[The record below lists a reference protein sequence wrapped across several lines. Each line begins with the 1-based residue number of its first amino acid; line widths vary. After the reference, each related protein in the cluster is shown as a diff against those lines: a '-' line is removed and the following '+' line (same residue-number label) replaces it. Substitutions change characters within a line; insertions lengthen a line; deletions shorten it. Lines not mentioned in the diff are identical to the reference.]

1 MRKLTLTGAMHL
13 FPFEL
18 IREGH
23 LANEDSVDLSVIFF
37 SAPEA
42 FLPFTFRSTPIQRG
56 ELEYRGRNGSIYS
69 YSYFQLG
76 FKKLSTLGLS
86 CDL

>member
-56 ELEYRGRNGSIYS
+56 ELEYRGRNGLYTVTHIFSW
-69 YSYFQLG
+69 
-76 FKKLSTLGLS
+76 
-86 CDL
+86 DLKNYLP